1 MKFRPILLSV
11 IFLTSYSFADMS
23 QNMSGQLTESPYE
36 KDSEVEEGKESPFV
50 SGNVQSDEA
59 TKFKKNSGVIFPP
72 GQASSDWTNNVKGDS
87 PFTYKGDQNY
97 LEFKNNTIVKDL
109 YKVSDTSWGF
119 SYFYDTYDYKD
130 RNTIYARTFESDSAD
145 SVQAGYLMMNY
156 RYNMYR
162 GPLDLFFQ
170 LNAGLSYSTGK
181 GVFSDDGSQSKATFN
196 LWLLPLEFTFGTKVH
211 VGRYV
216 GLSVSGGPAV
226 AGLIQNRSDRDE
238 DEDGK
243 NLRQVGYGYSAEGSL
258 DFSLSQIFPSY
269 GIYLKNNSEVS
280 DMTFSIIAKTMSLS
294 NFNNEDI
301 EITGTSIG
309 LGFKFEVL

>member
-50 SGNVQSDEA
+50 SGNVQNDEA
-59 TKFKKNSGVIFPP
+59 TKFKKNAGVIFPP

-97 LEFKNNTIVKDL
+97 LEFKNNTMVKDL

-181 GVFSDDGSQSKATFN
+181 GIFSDDGSQSKANFN

>member
-50 SGNVQSDEA
+50 SGNVQNDEA

-130 RNTIYARTFESDSAD
+130 RNSIYTRTFESDSAD

-181 GVFSDDGSQSKATFN
+181 GIFSDDGSQSKANFN

>member
-23 QNMSGQLTESPYE
+23 QNMSGQLTEFPYE

-50 SGNVQSDEA
+50 SGNVQNDEA

-130 RNTIYARTFESDSAD
+130 RNSIYTRTFESESAD

-181 GVFSDDGSQSKATFN
+181 GIFSDDGSQSKANFN